1 MLYREMSCSNGR
13 TYRQKRMF
21 QRRIVLVLLTF
32 LSIAAVILLAKT
44 AIDIVKQRHSESII
58 TSAQNQAKDIINSA
72 KTQETDIITS
82 AKKEAEKII
91 AKAKTDAAAVKQVET
106 VDAQEKAKV
115 ITKTAE
121 VKADEIVD
129 NAINTKIDDIQV
141 LLDITEAEAGDQ
153 PLKGK
158 AAVAATIKN
167 RVESNQ
173 FKADTIKE
181 VVYAPGQFDPVANG
195 TIDTVRP
202 SASTIEAVKI
212 ALEGKDY
219 SNGALYFYNPR
230 ISRDSNASWF
240 NTLQTTTI
248 IGEHVFKK

>member
-1 MLYREMSCSNGR
+1 MLYQNTKFIDGR
-13 TYRQKRMF
+13 TYRQKRI
-21 QRRIVLVLLTF
+21 QRRIVIGLLTF
-32 LSIAAVILLAKT
+32 LSITSLMLLTKT
-44 AIDIVKQRHSESII
+44 AFDVVKQRHSENII
-58 TSAQNQAKDIINSA
+58 TSAQNQANNIITSA
-72 KTQETDIITS
+72 KNQEKDIITS
-82 AKKEAEKII
+82 AQKEADAILT
-91 AKAKTDAAAVKQVET
+91 KAKTDSEIVKQIET
-106 VDAQEKAKV
+106 KDAKEKAQA
-115 ITKTAE
+115 ITETAE
-121 VKADEIVD
+121 VKADKIVD
-129 NAINTKIDDIQV
+129 NAINTKIDDVQV
-141 LLDITEAEAGDQ
+141 LLNITEAEAGDQ

-181 VVYAPGQFDPVANG
+181 VVYAPGQFDPVTNG

-230 ISRDSNASWF
+230 ISRGSNASWF